1 MEIFVDVM
9 IHEDFQW
16 VCFLAFV
23 FSPVEWYE
31 GFGYFFFSYNWELRY
46 AQRQLEIIS
55 LKD

>member
-1 MEIFVDVM
+1 M

-23 FSPVEWYE
+23 FSPIEWYE

-46 AQRQLEIIS
+46 AQRQLEIVS